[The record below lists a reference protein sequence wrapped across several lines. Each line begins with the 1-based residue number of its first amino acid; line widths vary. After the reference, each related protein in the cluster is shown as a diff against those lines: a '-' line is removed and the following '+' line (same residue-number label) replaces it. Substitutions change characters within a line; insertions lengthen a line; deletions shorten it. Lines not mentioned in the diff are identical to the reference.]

1 VAVIEVQ
8 RDGHVATVV
17 INRPEAKN
25 SFTPEVVVRLART
38 WDELGADTDIWA
50 VVLTGAPG
58 TTFCAGA
65 DLKRMA
71 PLVTGDRPPD
81 DEWDRT
87 VLADVSIIGRAALAG
102 VDLGK
107 PLVVAA
113 NGHAIGG
120 GVVLVMAGD
129 LRVMARGA
137 MMALTEVKLG
147 LLTEG
152 GGTALLARELP
163 PALAREVLLTGSPL
177 SAERAFE
184 AGFVNHLADPDDVLD
199 VAQGLAH
206 VIAANAPL
214 AVRAAREVSRAAAG
228 MAVEA
233 ALALE
238 RKRAQDMFET
248 DDAREGPLAFMEKRP
263 PVFQAR

>member
-8 RDGHVATVV
+8 RDAHVATVV

-25 SFTPEVVVRLART
+25 SFTPEVAVRLARA
-38 WDELGADTDIWA
+38 WEELSADTDVWV

-71 PLVTGDRPPD
+71 PLMTGDRPPD
-81 DEWDRT
+81 DEWDQI
-87 VLADVSIIGRAALAG
+87 VLADVGVIGRAGLAG

-113 NGHAIGG
+113 NGHAIGAG
-120 GVVLVMAGD
+120 AVLVMAGD

-137 MMALTEVKLG
+137 TIALTETKLG

-163 PALAREVLLTGSPL
+163 PALAREVLFTGNPL

-184 AGFVNHLADPDDVLD
+184 AGFVNHLADADGVLD
-199 VAQGLAH
+199 VAQRLAQS
-206 VIAANAPL
+206 IAANAPL
-214 AVRAAREVSRAAAG
+214 AVQAAREVSRAAAG
-228 MAVEA
+228 MDIEA

-238 RKRAQDMFET
+238 RKRAQEMFET
-248 DDAREGPLAFMEKRP
+248 DDAREGPRAFMEKRP
-263 PVFQAR
+263 PVFRAR